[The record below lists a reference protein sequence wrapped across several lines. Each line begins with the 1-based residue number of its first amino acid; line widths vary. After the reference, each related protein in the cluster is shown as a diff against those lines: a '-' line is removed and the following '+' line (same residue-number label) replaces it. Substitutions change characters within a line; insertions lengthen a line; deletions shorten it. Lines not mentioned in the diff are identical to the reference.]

1 MRSFQFTFMVVFG
14 VFYVFTS
21 IGTIFAIELL
31 VNSKFKK
38 LLQKIVIGLTSIIL
52 VSLILIYIWPG
63 NIRTAENYFLFY
75 LLNGILSVDL
85 FFKIPLSF
93 FYLLSMFFYR
103 NKNRQKIISLIG
115 FIISVCFG
123 FTILYG
129 ITFGKTDLQINRVEL
144 RYKNLPA
151 GFNNYQ
157 IVHISDVHLGSFNNS
172 QKLLKKVQR
181 KIEEI
186 NPDLI
191 LFTGDLVNNYAS
203 ELNGWKPVFD
213 AINKGRNSFSV
224 LGNHDYGNYSD
235 WQNQI
240 KKRENLLAITNA
252 HREFGFRLLRNE
264 NILVENAN
272 DSIYIVGVENWGH
285 PPFPQYA
292 NLQKA
297 LAGVPQ
303 NAFKILLTHDPA
315 HWEAQVVGK
324 EQIEL
329 TLSGHT
335 HGFQIGIL
343 KAGIP
348 FSFALLSRKNWG
360 GLYNYNDIYLYVNT
374 GLGVV
379 GLPWRINMPP
389 EITIITLKRIEID

>member
-1 MRSFQFTFMVVFG
+1 MVVFG

-264 NILVENAN
+264 NILVKNAN

-374 GLGVV
+374 GLGMV

>member
-1 MRSFQFTFMVVFG
+1 MVVFG

-85 FFKIPLSF
+85 FFRIPLSF

-264 NILVENAN
+264 NILVKNAN

-374 GLGVV
+374 GLGMV

>member
-1 MRSFQFTFMVVFG
+1 MVVFG

-85 FFKIPLSF
+85 FFRIPLSF

-264 NILVENAN
+264 NILVKNAN

-297 LAGVPQ
+297 LAGVSQ

-374 GLGVV
+374 GLGMV

>member
-1 MRSFQFTFMVVFG
+1 MVVFG

-85 FFKIPLSF
+85 FFRIPLSF

-264 NILVENAN
+264 NILVKNAN